1 MHRAFKPLS
10 HRYVISALFAMTT
23 LAAIAGY
30 PSTAIAGPRGSH
42 AQRTATTIS
51 GSVAYAI
58 PRSTPA
64 NGAEVVLARPLSPS
78 DVALYRRIFADQ
90 RAGRMT
96 QAALLVTRLQS
107 PLLLGQV
114 EAQKYLGP
122 YHHSTPSQLSAWL
135 ANYNGQPGSRRIR
148 ALLLSRLP
156 RGATTPPI
164 AAIDDVPTPALI
176 ATGSTGAARAS
187 TNPQAIQARQ
197 LFARADYLSA
207 YQLAHGQ
214 MLATGGQSWLA
225 DFITGLAAWQ
235 RHDLQAALPGFTA
248 AAKSPRASSGERA
261 AGAFWAARTALRLRE
276 PTLYLSWLNRAAR
289 SHSSFYG
296 LLAGRLLG
304 RGFNPV
310 NTTGPLS
317 EADVEAVAAQPQGKL
332 AFALLQVGRP
342 QQADAALRALW
353 PTVQRDPVMARAIA
367 RVAAHAGLIDVAI
380 AFDAHSPGTLY
391 SAARLPLPGL
401 QPSGGFQ
408 INPALLYALAR
419 TESGFNTN
427 AISPVGARG
436 LMQLMPETAGSM
448 AQLSGVHGNLSN
460 PAISLALGQTYLQY
474 LSRQHW
480 VDGNLLDILASYN
493 AGPAAAVAWGQQY
506 RHGGDP
512 LIFMESIPNDQTRH
526 FVRQVLT
533 ESWIYAREL
542 GVTPDSLDAIAE
554 GNFPRLTPYQH
565 PALAER

>member
-10 HRYVISALFAMTT
+10 HRHVITALFAMIAW
-23 LAAIAGY
+23 AAIAGY
-30 PSTAIAGPRGSH
+30 PSAALAQPRGSH
-42 AQRTATTIS
+42 AQRAGTTIS

-58 PRSTPA
+58 PRSTPV

-78 DVALYRRIFADQ
+78 DVTLYRRIFTDQ

-96 QAALLVTRLQS
+96 QAALLATRVQS
-107 PLLLGQV
+107 TLLLGQV
-114 EAQKYLGP
+114 EAQKYLGA
-122 YHHSTPSQLSAWL
+122 YHHSTPAQLSAWL
-135 ANYNGQPGSRRIR
+135 ARYNGQPGTRQIR

-156 RGATTPPI
+156 RGAAAPPL

-187 TNPQAIQARQ
+187 NNARAIEARQ

-207 YQLAHGQ
+207 YQMAHGQ

-225 DFITGLAAWQ
+225 DLITGLAAWQ

-248 AAKSPRASSGERA
+248 AARASRASAGERA
-261 AGAFWAARTALRLRE
+261 AGAFWAARTALRLRQ

-310 NTTGPLS
+310 NATGPLS
-317 EADVEAVAAQPQGKL
+317 EADVEAVAAQAQGKL

-342 QQADAALRALW
+342 HQADAALRALW

-380 AFDAHSPGTLY
+380 AFDAHSPGTIY

-427 AISPVGARG
+427 ATSPVGARG

-448 AQLSGVHGNLSN
+448 AQLSGVHGNLNN
-460 PAISLALGQTYLQY
+460 PSVSLALGQTYLQY

-493 AGPAAAVAWGQQY
+493 AGPAAAIAWGQHY

-542 GVTPDSLDAIAE
+542 GVAPDSLDAIAE

-565 PALAER
+565 PTLAAR